1 MRGDSAAASRRA
13 FFPPTNARSWKSR
26 ALSIPGAQ
34 TAIDQSRPRLTKK
47 GAGMK
52 NLKKS
57 MSGPG
62 GVIAVALAI
71 CLAPT
76 ALKVAGVVDRPW
88 WLVTL
93 PLWAWLAIFVAFGLV
108 MAIATV
114 VIAIFDGKAQRR

>member
-1 MRGDSAAASRRA
+1 V
-13 FFPPTNARSWKSR
+13 KS
-26 ALSIPGAQ
+26 
-34 TAIDQSRPRLTKK
+34 
-47 GAGMK
+47 M
-52 NLKKS
+52 KKS
-57 MSGPG
+57 DSGPAG
-62 GVIAVALAI
+62 FIAVAFAI

-76 ALKVAGVVDRPW
+76 VLKLAGVIDRPW